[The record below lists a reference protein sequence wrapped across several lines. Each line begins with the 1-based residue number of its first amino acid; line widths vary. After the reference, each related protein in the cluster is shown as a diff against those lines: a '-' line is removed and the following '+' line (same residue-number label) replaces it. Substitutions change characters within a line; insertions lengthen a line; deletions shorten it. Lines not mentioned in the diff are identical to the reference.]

1 MRKHGERWMAWRWLC
16 MALPLLLAACTR
28 DAGGDIGPAA
38 IDPDYVGGEQQWR
51 LERARALQADDGWTT
66 LVGLHWLELRAHYI
80 GNGPR
85 AGIDLGIGPPRLALV
100 QQEAGEVYLTSERG
114 VALTVN
120 GEPLKGRVRL
130 HPDRDEAPTR
140 IGFDDGRGELGL
152 IERGGRHALRV
163 RHLDAPARSRF
174 AGLRFWSP
182 DPSWRMQATWVPHPP
197 GQTVDIVNIVGQV
210 DAMPN
215 PGAVEFDRDGQSWR
229 LEAVDGGDGLVL
241 DGRRLYVVRQWA
253 GEVVALD
260 LSPDFATATEVK
272 RISPSE
278 LAWPATAAIRGDR
291 LIVANSQLNR
301 RDAGDPEPFSL
312 ISIPLSAFD

>member
-16 MALPLLLAACTR
+16 MALPLVLAACTR

-197 GQTVDIVNIVGQV
+197 GQTLDIVNIVGQV

-229 LEAVDGGDGLVL
+229 LEAVDGGDGLLVMFADGTSGHGSYGAGRYLDAPDPDGSGRLVL
-241 DGRRLYVVRQWA
+241 DFNRAYNPPCAYVRHATCPLPPPGNRLRLAIEA
-253 GEVVALD
+253 GEQAY
-260 LSPDFATATEVK
+260 PGEV
-272 RISPSE
+272 
-278 LAWPATAAIRGDR
+278 L
-291 LIVANSQLNR
+291 
-301 RDAGDPEPFSL
+301 
-312 ISIPLSAFD
+312 